1 MTSIALSDDHT
12 CIASGH
18 ITGHIHLYDLKK
30 PNSPFRSVPPV
41 TLSAV
46 SSGRKEGHLEGS
58 CIVSIGFIA
67 RRHTAI
73 VSADEKGLAFFHSL
87 GKLLF
92 VEAPDILRILGRY
105 PDSSLSLKPPPRH
118 LPSLVQND
126 GLEQG
131 PNVRANRYTILAMAP
146 LPLGTPNPT
155 DAYDLVALLT
165 PTKLVVVGLRP
176 TPKTWFKF
184 PRDPSEGTSRF
195 GCKGA
200 LAWFPSISRS
210 TSSKL
215 PEASQAGKQKGKGWS
230 SESSVAPMLAFT
242 WGTSLRL
249 VRVSESKV
257 MGPAKNV
264 KSSGIEVEVGT
275 IVYELV
281 RKWIMEDDIISV
293 QWLNVNV
300 GSFTSIHGVKKIKIL
315 QSNMVT
321 ANRRR
326 HIHDV
331 RSVRHH
337 IVSFN

>member
-1 MTSIALSDDHT
+1 M
-12 CIASGH
+12 
-18 ITGHIHLYDLKK
+18 TGHIHLYDLKK

-67 RRHTAI
+67 GRHTAI

-105 PDSSLSLKPPPRH
+105 PDSSLSLKPPARH
-118 LPSLVQND
+118 PPSLVQND
-126 GLEQG
+126 GLKQG

-155 DAYDLVALLT
+155 DAYDLVAMLT

-195 GCKGA
+195 GCKGV
-200 LAWFPSISRS
+200 LAWFPSISP
-210 TSSKL
+210 TSSRSS
-215 PEASQAGKQKGKGWS
+215 EASQAGKQKGWP

-242 WGTSLRL
+242 WATSLRL
-249 VRVSESKV
+249 VRVLESKI
-257 MGPAKNV
+257 MGPAKNI
-264 KSSGIEVEVGT
+264 KSRGTEMEVGT
-275 IVYELV
+275 IGYELM
-281 RKWIMEDDIISV
+281 RKWVMEDDIISV

-300 GSFTSIHGVKKIKIL
+300 GSFTSIHGFKKMKIL
-315 QSNMVT
+315 RSNSVYSKSSSSLP
-321 ANRRR
+321 RR
-326 HIHDV
+326 
-331 RSVRHH
+331 
-337 IVSFN
+337 